1 MNGRGDDA
9 KDDAATLSGAYS
21 LDALSAEESEHFEA
35 AMAQSRAIRNEV
47 TELTDTAVLLGMAT
61 HAVEPSASVRASILG
76 QVASTPQV
84 GPLPVSLSRETAGPV
99 PLPGSDSPVLADF
112 SRAQTKARARWFTRP
127 VAALTAVAAAV
138 ILIVGGGV
146 VAGTISNSTHQ
157 QAQANQLAAINAA
170 DDSQRIAATVTG
182 GGTATLVWSLH
193 LKSSAL
199 IVDGLGVLPTDKVYE
214 LWYIASRG
222 ARAAGTF
229 TVDASGSTWRV
240 LEGSMAVGDTVG
252 VTIEPRGG
260 STSPTTQPLV
270 AIAST

>member
-61 HAVEPSASVRASILG
+61 HAVEPSASVRASILS

-84 GPLPVSLSRETAGPV
+84 ETAGPV

-146 VAGTISNSTHQ
+146 VAGNISNSTHQ

>member
-1 MNGRGDDA
+1 MNTRDDS

-21 LDALSAEESEHFEA
+21 LDALTAEDAEHFEA
-35 AMAQSRAIRNEV
+35 AMAQSQAIRNEV

-61 HAVEPSASVRASILG
+61 DPVEPSVSVRASILS
-76 QVASTPQV
+76 QVASTPQLA
-84 GPLPVSLSRETAGPV
+84 PLPVSLALETAGTV
-99 PLPGSDSPVLADF
+99 PLPDSGVPVIADF
-112 SRAQTKARARWFTRP
+112 SRTQTKARARWFTRP

-138 ILIVGGGV
+138 ILILGGGV
-146 VAGTISNSTHQ
+146 VAGTLSNTTHQ

-182 GGTATLVWSLH
+182 GGTATLVWSPH

-199 IVDGLGVLPTDKVYE
+199 LVDGLGVLPAEKVYE
-214 LWYIASRG
+214 LWYIDGKG

-260 STSPTTQPLV
+260 SISPTTQPIV
-270 AIAST
+270 AIASA